1 MRVITVLS
9 RRGIYAVCVGA
20 GLLPKA
26 GALIRKFCGALPK
39 AAGKILIVTQKKIP
53 AQYRTA
59 LHRSLR
65 AAGFQCFFHFVPD
78 GEPAKSQKELFRLYQ
93 ALLKYDFERRD
104 TIAALGGGVVGDLA
118 AFGASTY
125 MRGLRF
131 INVGTTLLA
140 QVDSAIGGKTG
151 INLPEGKN
159 LVGTFYPPALV
170 IADIDT
176 LRTLPEREY
185 RASMAEVVKYGMI
198 RDAALFRL
206 LEKNA
211 AKILKRDRRLLTEI
225 VFRCARIKGL
235 VVSRDE
241 QETRGERMIL
251 NYGHTFGHALE
262 QVTRYRRW
270 LHGEAVALGMVAAA
284 RLAFHLGYCRA
295 DDAKRQGVLLKQLHL
310 PVSAARERL
319 SMQAVLKAMS
329 RDKKKSAGTL
339 RFVLPVRI
347 GKVRIVKGLNAAAVR
362 KTLKEIGVQP

>member
-1 MRVITVLS
+1 MKIIRVRS
-9 RRGIYAVCVGA
+9 RKGVYAVCVGT
-20 GLLPKA
+20 GLLPRA
-26 GALIRKFCGALPK
+26 GVLIRKFAPK

-53 AQYRTA
+53 ASYRA
-59 LHRSLR
+59 VLQRSLR
-65 AAGFQCFFHFVPD
+65 ASGFECFVHFVPD
-78 GEPAKSQKELFRLYQ
+78 GEQAKSQKELFRLYQ
-93 ALLKYDFERRD
+93 ALLKHDFERRD
-104 TIAALGGGVVGDLA
+104 TLLALGGGVAGDLT

-151 INLPEGKN
+151 INLAEGKN

-185 RASMAEVVKYGMI
+185 RASMAEVVKYGVI

-206 LEKNA
+206 LETNA
-211 AKILKRDRRLLTEI
+211 GKILKRDRKLLAEI

-284 RLAFHLGYCRA
+284 QLA
-295 DDAKRQGVLLKQLHL
+295 VLLGHWPADAAHRQEKLLQQLHL
-310 PVSAARERL
+310 PVSAARARL
-319 SMQAVLKAMS
+319 SMPAVLKAMS

-339 RFVLPVRI
+339 RFILPVRF
-347 GKVRIVKGLNAAAVR
+347 GKVRIEKGLDAAVIR
-362 KTLKEIGVQP
+362 KTLKEIGVEP